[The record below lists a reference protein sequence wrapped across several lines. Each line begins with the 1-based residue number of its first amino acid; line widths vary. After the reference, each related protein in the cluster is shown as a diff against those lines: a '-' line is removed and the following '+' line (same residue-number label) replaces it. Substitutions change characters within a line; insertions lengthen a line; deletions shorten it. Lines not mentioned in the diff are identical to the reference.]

1 MTSWNQRYSTD
12 QYIFGRE
19 PNHFLIEQESLFQP
33 GQVAL
38 MVADGEG
45 RNGVYL
51 AQLGLRVHSVDD
63 SMVAAR
69 KAKKLADELGV
80 EMVIEQADVTD
91 WNWYQNA
98 YDHVVGIM
106 IQFADPETRTRLFD
120 DMKKAVKPGGHLLLH
135 GYRPEQVELGT
146 GGPSNPDHMYTSEL
160 LRDAF
165 SDSEILELTEEN
177 RVMEEGTAHSGES
190 ALISLIAR
198 KPLDK
203 ITDKAGQ
210 DR

>member
-19 PNHFLIEQESLFQP
+19 PSHFLIEQKSLFQL

-106 IQFADPETRTRLFD
+106 IQFADPETRTRLFY
-120 DMKKAVKPGGHLLLH
+120 DMKNAVKPGGHLLLH
-135 GYRPEQVELGT
+135 GYRPEQVQLRT
-146 GGPSNPDHMYTSEL
+146 GGPSNPDHLYTSTL
-160 LRDAF
+160 LREAF
-165 SDSEILELTEEN
+165 SDFEILELMEEN
-177 RVMEEGTAHSGES
+177 RLMEEGTAHRGES
-190 ALISLIAR
+190 ALISLVAR
-198 KPLDK
+198 KPHE
-203 ITDKAGQ
+203 
-210 DR
+210 